1 MGVALSSSFAQGL
14 GLYGSV
20 LDDREGN
27 NLVAAAHLFGRYGS
41 LFSMQ
46 RLALRRTA
54 SGLVAGVLASW
65 FLASTATTA
74 GAAAPQLDGQE
85 APDFVLRT
93 LDQSNLRLSE
103 FRGQVVLINFWASW
117 CGACR
122 QAMPAFNEI
131 HEKYRRAGLVM
142 LSINLDDEAHR
153 AMHMAQS
160 LKIQYPVLL
169 DERKVVSRLYQV
181 ETMPLTVLIDREGKV
196 RFVQVGYNA
205 GDEKK
210 FAAPLRSMLNE

>member
-1 MGVALSSSFAQGL
+1 LVVVAQLLAQYGSRFSTQRLGCGRAAVRALVASFAAIL
-14 GLYGSV
+14 L
-20 LDDREGN
+20 
-27 NLVAAAHLFGRYGS
+27 
-41 LFSMQ
+41 
-46 RLALRRTA
+46 
-54 SGLVAGVLASW
+54 
-65 FLASTATTA
+65 TTA
-74 GAAAPQLDGQE
+74 DAAAPQLDGQE

-93 LDQSNLRLSE
+93 LDQTNLRLSE

-131 HEKYRRAGLVM
+131 HDKYRRAGLVM
-142 LSINLDDEAHR
+142 LSVSLDDEVQR
-153 AMHMAQS
+153 ATQMAKS
-160 LKIQYPVLL
+160 LNIQYPVLL
-169 DERKVVSRLYQV
+169 DERKEVSRLYQV

-210 FAAPLRSMLNE
+210 FAAPLRSLLNE